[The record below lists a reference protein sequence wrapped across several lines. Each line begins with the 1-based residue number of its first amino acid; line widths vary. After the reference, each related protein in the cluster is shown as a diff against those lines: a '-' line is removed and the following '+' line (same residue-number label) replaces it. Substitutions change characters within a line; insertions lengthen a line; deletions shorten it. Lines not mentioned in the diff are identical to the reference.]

1 MDWKVDEMSGS
12 HGGPE
17 QHWPITRPS
26 TREDQLGV
34 NAPAYSLPDCQW
46 QWLTGLLLASLTVA
60 LSRWNLNHEWLRR
73 ASASQQSQIGCS
85 SRTDAMMIKQDNLN
99 MSASSA
105 SAWAEL
111 PQPRLW
117 LSATLSGRSAQTP
130 GRRAC
135 KQLPW
140 CPVPSRHC
148 TFTFM
153 LIAAGWWSKSL
164 SVSQWLF
171 ITSDSD
177 DCHSLSLLEWPWR
190 LSQRYMWLQRTCQFP
205 VCRTWTFAARVFLVC
220 AASCSYA
227 VWALSSWFNLGFSSW
242 AFAWAFVVLSW
253 SIETS
258 FPE

>member
-1 MDWKVDEMSGS
+1 MPLPTHCLIASDSDW
-12 HGGPE
+12 
-17 QHWPITRPS
+17 QACF
-26 TREDQLGV
+26 L
-34 NAPAYSLPDCQW
+34 PAW
-46 QWLTGLLLASLTVA
+46 QWPCQGETWTMNDFAVLVRHSNHKLAAPHALMPWWSNKITWTWVPQVLLLGLSCRSLDCDSA
-60 LSRWNLNHEWLRR
+60 LPSAAGLRR
-73 ASASQQSQIGCS
+73 PLAGEP
-85 SRTDAMMIKQDNLN
+85 
-99 MSASSA
+99 ASSC
-105 SAWAEL
+105 L
-111 PQPRLW
+111 
-117 LSATLSGRSAQTP
+117 
-130 GRRAC
+130 
-135 KQLPW
+135 W